1 MGLRDS
7 EATTRV
13 DGEEIEVFE
22 AIEVLGVRPGREM
35 LSPPRATR
43 VAGAAGRRGTHHQD
57 QQGAAVEVVFFAQVF
72 AGALAREF
80 GEPIAECPAWRW
92 LSRYALAFSAG
103 GAFFLIK
110 QSRKDVNRL
119 GRKVLEGDERS
130 TEKFQHQTTIFR

>member
-80 GEPIAECPAWRW
+80 GECPELRW
-92 LSRYALAFSAG
+92 LSRYALAFSAC
-103 GAFFLIK
+103 GAIFLIK
-110 QSRKDVNRL
+110 QSRKDVYRL